1 PPPPP
6 PPPPVVKISRVHIE
20 NFRSIETC
28 DVSFSDFNIIV
39 GQNNTG
45 KTNFFEA
52 ISWFYSG
59 STAADSMKYRKDS
72 TLEVVVTIHFTGA
85 QQGANNMLNEG
96 NKAKILSVL
105 GDSDV
110 ISVTR
115 RSSDARKRTVQ
126 VDGADRKNPTGFDT
140 ALNDFLPKFEYIHTR
155 QFYEEFAKYNQ
166 KSAVG
171 VMLSS
176 VIEAILMDDPT
187 YRSFMQNFEAL
198 FNAEDSAVG
207 NHFKAIGQS
216 VRKHL
221 EKQFSECSMVQF
233 EVLSPEFSDLL
244 KKFETVVDDGIE
256 TYASE
261 KGDGMQRALMLAIIQ
276 AYADYRRARDD
287 QGKSFLFFIDEAELH
302 LHPTAQRR
310 LKQVLLELSS
320 TLDQVVI
327 STHSSVF
334 LADSE
339 PSESILKCEKTEGR
353 TELSATHLLDRPY
366 IIYDLLGGSPAD
378 LLLPRSFLIV
388 EGPSE
393 VDLLTRVIKRFY
405 SNQPTIQIIAANG
418 DVSQSKRTIDAVAK
432 AYSVMSESLYRDR
445 SVVLCDSP
453 SEEKRR
459 GFDNFL
465 QAHAHLQNLGHI
477 MVLPTGSLEESY
489 PDQMGWKRTS
499 EEVAGMKGSEKR
511 SLAKEVGD
519 RVSKEAF
526 EAMPKLHEA
535 LLKAWSAAR

>member
-1 PPPPP
+1 MKIRK
-6 PPPPVVKISRVHIE
+6 VVIE
-20 NFRSIETC
+20 NFRSIESCEIHFT
-28 DVSFSDFNIIV
+28 DFNIIV

-52 ISWFYSG
+52 IDWFYSG
-59 STAADSMKYRKDS
+59 TTTPDSVKYRKDS
-72 TLEVVVTIHFTGA
+72 SKEVVVTIEFTGA
-85 QQGANNMLNEG
+85 QHGANTMLNEG
-96 NKAKILSVL
+96 NKTKILGVL

-110 ISVTR
+110 ISVSR
-115 RSSDARKRTVQ
+115 RSSDVKKRTVQ
-126 VDGADRKNPTGFDT
+126 VGGEDRRNPTGFDT

-187 YRSFMQNFEAL
+187 YRSFMRNFDAL

-216 VRKHL
+216 VRGHL
-221 EKQFSECSMVQF
+221 EKQFAECSNVQF
-233 EVLSPEFSDLL
+233 EVMSPEFSDLL

-287 QGKSFLFFIDEAELH
+287 VGKSFLFFIDEAELH

-310 LKQVLLELSS
+310 LKHVLLELSS
-320 TLDQVVI
+320 NVDQVVI

-334 LADSE
+334 LADAESSE
-339 PSESILKCEKTEGR
+339 TILKCEKIDGR
-353 TELSATHLLDRPY
+353 TELCAIHQLDKPY
-366 IIYDLLGGSPAD
+366 VIYDLLGGSPAD
-378 LLLPRSFLIV
+378 LLLPRCFLIV
-388 EGPSE
+388 EGASE
-393 VDLLTRVIKRFY
+393 VDLFTRIIKRFY
-405 SNQPTIQIIAANG
+405 ADQPAVQIIAANG
-418 DVSQSKRTIDAVAK
+418 DVAQSKRTIEAITK
-432 AYSVMSESLYRDR
+432 AYSVMGQSLYRDR
-445 SVVLCDSP
+445 CIVLCDSP

-459 GFDNFL
+459 GFDSFIRN
-465 QAHAHLQNLGHI
+465 HAHLEKLGHI
-477 MVLPTGSLEESY
+477 LVLPAGSLEECY
-489 PDQMGWKRTS
+489 PDQMGWRKDAAA
-499 EEVAGMKGSEKR
+499 VAQMKGSDKR
-511 SLAKEVGD
+511 LLAKEVGD
-519 RVSKEAF
+519 AITKEAF
-526 EAMPKLHEA
+526 ESIPMLHTA
-535 LLKAWSAAR
+535 LSKAWVVAY

>member
-1 PPPPP
+1 MKIHK
-6 PPPPVVKISRVHIE
+6 VKIQ
-20 NFRSIETC
+20 NFRSIESCEILFT
-28 DVSFSDFNIIV
+28 DFNIIV

-52 ISWFYSG
+52 VDWFYTG
-59 STAADSMKYRKDS
+59 TTAAESMKYMKDS
-72 TLEVVVTIHFTGA
+72 TREVIVTVEFVGA
-85 QQGANNMLNEG
+85 QHGANNMLNEG
-96 NKAKILSVL
+96 NKRKILDVL
-105 GDSDV
+105 GDSDM

-115 RSSDARKRTVQ
+115 RSSDPRKRTVQ
-126 VDGADRKNPTGFDT
+126 VNGEDRKNPTGFDT
-140 ALNDFLPKFEYIHTR
+140 ALNDFLPRFEYIHTR

-187 YRSFMQNFEAL
+187 YRSFMQNFDAL

-207 NHFKAIGQS
+207 NHFKAIGRS
-216 VRKHL
+216 VRGHL
-221 EKQFSECSMVQF
+221 EKQFAECSNVQF

-310 LKQVLLELSS
+310 LKHVLLELSS

-334 LADSE
+334 LADSDA
-339 PSESILKCEKTEGR
+339 SETILKCEKTAGR
-353 TELSATHLLDRPY
+353 TELSATHHLDKPY

-378 LLLPRSFLIV
+378 LLLPRCFLIV

-393 VDLLTRVIKRFY
+393 VDLFTRVIKRFY
-405 SNQPTIQIIAANG
+405 ADQPVVQIIAANG
-418 DVSQSKRTIDAVAK
+418 DVAQSKRTIDAVAK
-432 AYSVMSESLYRDR
+432 AYSVMGESLYRDR
-445 SVVLCDSP
+445 CIVLCDSP

-459 GFDNFL
+459 GFENFL
-465 QAHAHLQNLGHI
+465 RSHAHLNELGHI
-477 MVLPTGSLEESY
+477 LVLPTGSLEEGY
-489 PDQMGWKRTS
+489 PEQMGWRKTA
-499 EEVAGMKGSEKR
+499 EAVAGMKGSDKR
-511 SLAKEVGD
+511 FLAREVGD
-519 RVSKEAF
+519 GIDKDAF
-526 EAMPKLHEA
+526 ELIPMLHEA
-535 LLKAWSAAR
+535 LSRAWAAAY

>member
-1 PPPPP
+1 M
-6 PPPPVVKISRVHIE
+6 KISKVHIE
-20 NFRSIETC
+20 NFRSIESC
-28 DVSFSDFNIIV
+28 DVHFSDFNIIV

-52 ISWFYSG
+52 VSWFYSG
-59 STAADSMKYRKDS
+59 TTAADSMKYRKES
-72 TLEVVVTIHFTGA
+72 SREVIVTIEFVGA
-85 QQGANNMLNEG
+85 QHGASNMINEG
-96 NKAKILSVL
+96 NRAKILAVL
-105 GDSDV
+105 GESDA

-115 RSSDARKRTVQ
+115 RGSDSRKRTVQ
-126 VDGADRKNPTGFDT
+126 VGGEDRKNPTGFDT
-140 ALNDFLPKFEYIHTR
+140 ALNDFLPRFEYIHTR

-176 VIEAILMDDPT
+176 VIEAILADDPT
-187 YRSFMQNFEAL
+187 YRAFMQNFDAL

-207 NHFKAIGQS
+207 NHFKAIGRS
-216 VRKHL
+216 VRDHL
-221 EKQFSECSMVQF
+221 EKQFAECANVQF

-256 TYASE
+256 TYASD

-276 AYADYRRARDD
+276 AYADYRRARDE

-310 LKQVLLELSS
+310 LKRVLLELSS
-320 TLDQVVI
+320 SLDQVVI

-334 LADSE
+334 LADSQAGE
-339 PSESILKCEKTEGR
+339 VILKCEKNHGR
-353 TELSATHLLDRPY
+353 SELSATHQLDKPY

-378 LLLPRSFLIV
+378 LLLPRGFLIV

-405 SNQPTIQIIAANG
+405 SDQSVIQIIAANG
-418 DVSQSKRTIDAVAK
+418 DVSQSRRSIDAVAK
-432 AYSVMSESLYRDR
+432 AYSVMDGSLYQDR
-445 SVVLCDSP
+445 CIVLCDSP
-453 SEEKRR
+453 SPEKKG

-465 QAHAHLQNLGHI
+465 RAHARLNGLGHI
-477 MVLPTGSLEESY
+477 LVLPTGSLEECY
-489 PDQMGWKRTS
+489 PDHAGWKRTS
-499 EEVAGMKGSEKR
+499 EAVSRMSGSEKR
-511 SLAKEVGD
+511 ALAREVGD
-519 RVSKEAF
+519 RITKELF
-526 EAMPKLHEA
+526 ESIPVLRQA
-535 LLKAWSAAR
+535 LSKAWEAAY